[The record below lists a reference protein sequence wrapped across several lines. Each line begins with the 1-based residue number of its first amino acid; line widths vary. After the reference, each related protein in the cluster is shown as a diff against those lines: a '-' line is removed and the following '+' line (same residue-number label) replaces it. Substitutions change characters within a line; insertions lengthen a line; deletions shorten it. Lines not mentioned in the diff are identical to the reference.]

1 LRPIQPEQLKIG
13 LARVDHSLCLAWD
26 QGTRCLVCVE
36 ACLNNAAQAY
46 QGRVTVDPQKC
57 TGCGRC
63 ESGCPVAG
71 SAIRVYP
78 LE

>member
-1 LRPIQPEQLKIG
+1 
-13 LARVDHSLCLAWD
+13 
-26 QGTRCLVCVE
+26 
-36 ACLNNAAQAY
+36 
-46 QGRVTVDPQKC
+46 VTVDPQKC

-78 LE
+78 L